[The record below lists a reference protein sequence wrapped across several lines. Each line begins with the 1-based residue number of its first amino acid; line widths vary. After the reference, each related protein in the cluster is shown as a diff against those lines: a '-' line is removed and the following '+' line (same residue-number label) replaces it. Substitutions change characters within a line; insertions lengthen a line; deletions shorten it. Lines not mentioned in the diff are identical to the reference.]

1 MPSRFRPHSGSSELA
16 ESTEPLLKTMATE
29 ADAKD
34 HGSPIFKGSSL
45 DDASSV
51 NPAVGR
57 DHLYDSTPPHV
68 SYEGFHRY
76 DPSAKWTLAEENAVV
91 RKTDLHLLTWIC
103 LMVRL
108 C

>member
-1 MPSRFRPHSGSSELA
+1 MPSRFLSLSDSSEPA
-16 ESTEPLLKTMATE
+16 ESTEPLLNTVAME
-29 ADAKD
+29 SDAKD
-34 HGSPIFKGSSL
+34 HGSPISKGVSL

-51 NPAVGR
+51 NPPVGR

-76 DPSAKWTLAEENAVV
+76 DPSAKWTLEEENAVV

-108 C
+108 S